1 MSSPKLHVSSGC
13 GEEMVDFGFKE
24 IVNSFEKY
32 KLEDKFEI
40 FNVCT
45 DIKHNF
51 DKKFG
56 GKWSVIIY
64 NTNYGNSTIDATAE
78 YMKFVFRNYEI
89 KIIKTGY

>member
-1 MSSPKLHVSSGC
+1 MSSPILQVSSGC
-13 GEEMVDFGFKE
+13 EAEIVDFGFKE

-32 KLEDKFEI
+32 KLEDKFAI

-45 DIKHNF
+45 DIKNNF